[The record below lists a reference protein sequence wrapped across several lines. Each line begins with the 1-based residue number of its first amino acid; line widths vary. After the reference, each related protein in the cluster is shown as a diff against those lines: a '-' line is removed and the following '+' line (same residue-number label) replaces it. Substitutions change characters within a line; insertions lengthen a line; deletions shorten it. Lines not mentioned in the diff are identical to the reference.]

1 MTNEEAEKIR
11 AALTERFGGEWY
23 YHASGPSGDFHLWDT
38 ANDRTVIT
46 VSYNGDPR
54 SGKAYRGWGVDVFL
68 RNEDEIASVV
78 GAPTFDEALA
88 AALKQVREYGED
100 VRKVEAFLAGT
111 EPQPMQAPI
120 PESIQRIARAM
131 QSQDN
136 RATANPLWE
145 LRVVRHHY
153 GYNPDYAD
161 GTEWRHC
168 DGFTASDAEAE
179 KLEAEY
185 QRTGKVPDEW
195 ARVGYRAVVEHHQT
209 FLTQQGLDD
218 YLAVNGHNVLPDRH
232 VYVNCAYRNAEIA
245 AVRDFLLSLPVGT
258 DNPEDS

>member
-1 MTNEEAEKIR
+1 M
-11 AALTERFGGEWY
+11 
-23 YHASGPSGDFHLWDT
+23 
-38 ANDRTVIT
+38 
-46 VSYNGDPR
+46 
-54 SGKAYRGWGVDVFL
+54 
-68 RNEDEIASVV
+68 
-78 GAPTFDEALA
+78 
-88 AALKQVREYGED
+88 
-100 VRKVEAFLAGT
+100 KVE
-111 EPQPMQAPI
+111 I

-145 LRVVRHHY
+145 LRVVRHRY
-153 GYNPDYAD
+153 GYNPDYAE
-161 GTEWRHC
+161 GIEWRHC

-185 QRTGKVPDEW
+185 QRTGEVPEAW
-195 ARVGYRAVVEHHQT
+195 ARVGYREVIEHHQT

-218 YLAVNGHNVLPDRH
+218 YLKANGHNVPENRH